1 MDPAACDPSE
11 ELRDDIIFS
20 VENLLSLWLEHPPEE
35 LRCALETRLQRLF
48 SGLPWL
54 FGSLSPTIQAF
65 LQHTPHLL
73 SATPASLPDSP
84 DVILPGP
91 SELSAGRKC
100 RSRHRC
106 ATPQPDIRTFNSPAV
121 VSEDSFSDCVTVHSG
136 AVFCAADDYE
146 NSSSPAQQ
154 PLSAQFSGV
163 TPPLLSEVRPCRRSK
178 QRRKKDYVVEDTG
191 LTPLQSFALFFGLP
205 RSELHKLP
213 TSSSQPRSATPP
225 QPPVAAQ
232 PPVAQLAAPQ
242 PLSAQLAAPQQSP
255 VLPASPS
262 VQSPVLPASPSV
274 QSPVLPASPS
284 VQSPVLPASPSVQ
297 SPVLPAS
304 PSVQSPVLPASPLVQ
319 SPVLPASPSVQSP
332 VLPASPSV
340 QSPVPPV
347 VQAPVPPVSLSVQ
360 SPVPPVSLS
369 VQSPV
374 PHVGQAPVP
383 PVSPLLAVQVP
394 VLPNSPVHSMQG
406 EGFMS
411 TQCTFQ
417 GLAAVGT
424 VSHSRASPEAGSQ
437 SPADS
442 GPLRIE
448 QPPGNHF
455 MSALPGQSQCSVHC
469 QSPLCQLVASMT
481 AGLVMAS
488 AGGSEGPLRPSSRV
502 SAGGS
507 EGPLRPSSRVSAGG
521 SEGPLRPSSPVSA
534 GGSEGSVQ
542 PAAPSS
548 PASTPPPAAPPSP
561 ASTPPPA
568 APLPP
573 ASTPPPAAA
582 SPSTPAAA
590 SPSTSSPAAPPS
602 PASTLP
608 PAALPSPASTP
619 QPPCL
624 RLQLTG
630 HFPGHW
636 PGAITVVAPS
646 DSLRLSRHHC
656 LPHGRPPDQLHHLVR
671 QRRRHGRPHGRP
683 PEVFCFPVL
692 CMSLSCFPSLTPTG
706 RSRWPPLPEPG
717 SAGGFFLVKGSFSF
731 PLPPKVLAHRGSYD
745 DWVFLCIYFCRIYCT
760 I

>member
-35 LRCALETRLQRLF
+35 LRRALETRLQRLF

-54 FGSLSPTIQAF
+54 LGSLSPTIQAF
-65 LQHTPHLL
+65 LQRAPHLL

-91 SELSAGRKC
+91 SEPSAGRKC
-100 RSRHRC
+100 RSRRRR
-106 ATPQPDIRTFNSPAV
+106 ATPQPDIRTFNSPVV
-121 VSEDSFSDCVTVHSG
+121 VSEGSLSDCVTVHSG

-154 PLSAQFSGV
+154 PLSAQFPGV
-163 TPPLLSEVRPCRRSK
+163 TPPLLSEARPCRRSK

-191 LTPLQSFALFFGLP
+191 LTPLQSFALFLGLP

-232 PPVAQLAAPQ
+232 PPV
-242 PLSAQLAAPQQSP
+242 AQLAAPQQSP

-304 PSVQSPVLPASPLVQ
+304 PSVQA
-319 SPVLPASPSVQSP
+319 PVLPASPSVQAP
-332 VLPASPSV
+332 VPPVV
-340 QSPVPPV
+340 QAPVPPV
-347 VQAPVPPVSLSVQ
+347 VQAPVPPVSR
-360 SPVPPVSLS
+360 
-369 VQSPV
+369 
-374 PHVGQAPVP
+374 
-383 PVSPLLAVQVP
+383 LLAVQVP
-394 VLPNSPVHSMQG
+394 VLPDSPVHSMQG

-424 VSHSRASPEAGSQ
+424 VSHSRASPEAGSR

-455 MSALPGQSQCSVHC
+455 MSAWPGKSQCSVHR
-469 QSPLCQLVASMT
+469 QSPPCQLVASMT

-488 AGGSEGPLRPSSRV
+488 AGGSVGPLRPSS
-502 SAGGS
+502 
-507 EGPLRPSSRVSAGG
+507 PVSAGG

-534 GGSEGSVQ
+534 GGSEGPLRPSSPVSAGGSKGSVQ
-542 PAAPSS
+542 PVAAPRS
-548 PASTPPPAAPPSP
+548 PASTPPPAAAPRSP
-561 ASTPPPA
+561 ASTRRQ
-568 APLPP
+568 L
-573 ASTPPPAAA
+573 
-582 SPSTPAAA
+582 
-590 SPSTSSPAAPPS
+590 
-602 PASTLP
+602 
-608 PAALPSPASTP
+608 
-619 QPPCL
+619 QPHRPRRRLQRFRL
-624 RLQLTG
+624 RLPRQLQPHRPRRCLQRFRLRLPRQLQPHRPRRRLQRFRPRFLRRRLQRVRLRLPRQLQPLHSRQRQRLHLRLPRQLQPLHSRQLQRLHLRLPRRCLQPLGPRRSRLRVFTLACSRLRV
-630 HFPGHW
+630 FTLACSRLRVFTLACSRPVW
-636 PGAITVVAPS
+636 S
-646 DSLRLSRHHC
+646 SLR
-656 LPHGRPPDQLHHLVR
+656 
-671 QRRRHGRPHGRP
+671 
-683 PEVFCFPVL
+683 VFTLACCRLRVFSPVWS
-692 CMSLSCFPSLTPTG
+692 SLRVFSPVWSSL
-706 RSRWPPLPEPG
+706 R
-717 SAGGFFLVKGSFSF
+717 VFS
-731 PLPPKVLAHRGSYD
+731 PVWSSLR
-745 DWVFLCIYFCRIYCT
+745 VFSPVWSSLRVFSPVWSSLRVFSPVWSSLRVFSPVWSSLRVFT
-760 I
+760 FT